1 MATADHDGPLSRY
14 LERIRSIP
22 TLSREE
28 EHELAVR
35 VREGD
40 ARAVD
45 ELVEANLRF
54 VVAIALQYRRYGIP
68 VGDLLAEG
76 NLGLM
81 MAVRK
86 FDPERGTRF
95 VTYAG
100 YWIRAYVLDL
110 VVRSTTMV
118 GAGSGP
124 LRSKLFFRLRR
135 ERAKIANLTDD
146 PRERIAQLAARFD
159 VSETKMEEM
168 LRRLDSR
175 DVSLNTPIHDD
186 SSTTM
191 LDALP
196 ETDADQEVVYLDG
209 ERRRLIEQHL
219 GAALSELDYRERY
232 ILEQRFMSDE
242 EVSLAALGR
251 ELGVSRERARQ
262 LEARAKKKL
271 KKQLEQLQ
279 LEDAAA

>member
-1 MATADHDGPLSRY
+1 MATPDHDTALQRY
-14 LERIRSIP
+14 MERVRTIP

-28 EHELAVR
+28 EHELALKVQA
-35 VREGD
+35 GD
-40 ARAVD
+40 QEAADR
-45 ELVEANLRF
+45 LVEANLRF
-54 VVAIALQYRRYGIP
+54 VVAMALQYRRYGIP
-68 VGDLLAEG
+68 IADLLAEG

-135 ERAKIANLTDD
+135 ERAKIANLTSD
-146 PRERIAQLAARFD
+146 PRERIAKLAERFE
-159 VSETKMEEM
+159 VSEQKMEEM
-168 LRRLDSR
+168 LRRIDAR
-175 DVSLNTPIHDD
+175 DVSLDTPLHDD
-186 SSTTM
+186 AGATM

-196 ETDADQEVVYLDG
+196 EPDADQEVVYLDE

-219 GAALSELDYRERY
+219 GDALGGLDRRERF
-232 ILEQRFMSDE
+232 ILERRFMGDE
-242 EVSLAALGR
+242 EVSLASLGR

-271 KKQLEQLQ
+271 KKQLEQLA
-279 LEDAAA
+279 LDAA